1 MHDGHTKKVERQP
14 EHTGPR
20 GFLES
25 RRAAIVTLAGL
36 TAGNEYE
43 LQGDRT
49 VIGRGPDVDIAFDDR
64 TMSRQHAAFEV
75 MDGAMWLRDLG
86 STNQV
91 LVNGGETLSAEL
103 KNGDKIEL
111 GEHEFQFVLE
121 GRKRDPKTYRLEDD

>member
-1 MHDGHTKKVERQP
+1 MQDGLTKKVQRQP
-14 EHTGPR
+14 ADTGP
-20 GFLES
+20 GEFLAS
-25 RRAAIVTLAGL
+25 HRAALVTLSGA

-43 LQGDRT
+43 LEGERT
-49 VIGRGPDVDIAFDDR
+49 VIGRGPGVDIAFDDR
-64 TMSRQHAAFEV
+64 TMSREHAAFEV

-121 GRKRDPKTYRLEDD
+121 GRKRDPKTYRLEED